1 MRTLVATAA
10 FACVATV
17 TLGPNNAMLAASG
30 MAHGIRR
37 TLPMM
42 AGFLCGLLVLLVLVA
57 AGLGAV
63 LVRLPALHVGLKVAG
78 VAYLLWLASRLW
90 RASAGSD
97 AAPGP
102 APLGMLAGCAFQAI
116 NPKAWMMTVSAVG
129 AYTSPGAGYWPSVA
143 LLVAVFA
150 LCGLSS
156 GLLWS
161 AFGSGLRRQL
171 TDPRRARLLGRAMAV
186 LTAASC
192 LLVLD

>member
-1 MRTLVATAA
+1 MLVATMA
-10 FACVATV
+10 FAFVATV
-17 TLGPNNAMLAASG
+17 TPGPNNAMLAASG

-42 AGFLCGLLVLLVLVA
+42 IGFLCGLLALLVLVA
-57 AGLGAV
+57 AGLGA
-63 LVRLPALHVGLKVAG
+63 LLAQIPALHLGLKVAS

-90 RASAGSD
+90 RASASGD
-97 AAPGP
+97 ARSGP
-102 APLGMLAGCAFQAI
+102 APLGWLAGCVFQAI

-129 AYTSPGAGYWPSVA
+129 AYTRPGSGYWPSVA
-143 LLVAVFA
+143 LLIAVFA
-150 LCGLSS
+150 LCGLGS

-161 AFGSGLRRQL
+161 AFGSALRKGL
-171 TDPRRARLLGRAMAV
+171 TDPRSARRLGRAMAV